1 MYSFSRYNFIKLE
14 IWFKSMGFDF
24 QSENNN
30 INNDLDYN
38 YKQVLAENLDCPV
51 ENLASIVGPIEF
63 VHIINK
69 YTPDNFYTGDF
80 LSEHFDELYQN
91 VLNKTFRIN
100 LHMHTVESDGRLTV
114 EELLNQ
120 AVIYADNV
128 KSKINDDL
136 PAFMISITNHD
147 SLEGTKKALK
157 IIAENPDKFKDIK
170 FVTGIEFSVTL
181 DNEKILK
188 KPLATDLMGYCINP
202 YDEDLNNFQQNIK
215 NSRNEEAQ
223 KILLKLSEFGVKE
236 NWETVKNS
244 HVLIKIAGSMAF
256 FDFIKHYIYKNYKK
270 SPNLIKHKEEIEKLF
285 EGKQTEF
292 SPTIKEVADVI
303 NKSFGYIGLAHPG
316 RIHLSKI
323 DESKVFPTK
332 NRDFK
337 LEGLYLLLKDSVFQG
352 ATLAESNYHY
362 TMRHYSEEL
371 HKLVDVTN
379 LFCEEANLLK
389 TGGTDGHRANIFTHT
404 LDLSDE
410 ELNLFLRS

>member
-1 MYSFSRYNFIKLE
+1 MFTNKDI
-14 IWFKSMGFDF
+14 DC
-24 QSENNN
+24 
-30 INNDLDYN
+30 N
-38 YKQVLAENLDCPV
+38 YKQILAENLSCSV
-51 ENLASIVGPIEF
+51 ENLSSVVSPTEFIEL
-63 VHIINK
+63 INK
-69 YTPDNFYTGDF
+69 YKPENFYTGDF
-80 LSEHFDELYQN
+80 LSENFDELYQN

-120 AVIYADNV
+120 AVVYAENV

-136 PAFMISITNHD
+136 PAFVISITNHD

-157 IIAENPDKFKDIK
+157 IIAKNPDRFKDIK
-170 FVTGIEFSVTL
+170 FVTGIEFSVKL
-181 DNEKILK
+181 DNETILK

-202 YDEDLNNFQQNIK
+202 FDTDLNDFLINIK

-223 KILLKLSEFGVKE
+223 KILSKLNEFGINE
-236 NWETVKNS
+236 SWETVKNS

-256 FDFIKHYIYKNYKK
+256 FDFIKHYIYKKYKK
-270 SPNLIKHKEEIEKLF
+270 FPGLIKHKEEIEKLF
-285 EGKQTEF
+285 EGKQTKY
-292 SPTIKEVADVI
+292 SPTVREVADII
-303 NKSFGYIGLAHPG
+303 NKSYGFIGLAHPG

-332 NRDFK
+332 DRDFRQ
-337 LEGLYLLLKDSVFQG
+337 EGLYLLLKDSVFQG
-352 ATLAESNYHY
+352 ATLAESNYFY
-362 TMRHYSEEL
+362 TMRHFSEEL

-379 LFCEEANLLK
+379 LFCEEADIMK
-389 TGGTDGHRANIFTHT
+389 TGGTDGHRVNIFTHT